1 MRLRCNCAPR
11 RRCRSGARSPAAQD
25 IGEIHAVPDAV
36 AIHIAGACWQGPA
49 IHIAGSEVSDAY
61 KDVVARFLG
70 EERPLRFADYEKPGI
85 LSRIFGG
92 K

>member
-1 MRLRCNCAPR
+1 ML
-11 RRCRSGARSPAAQD
+11 
-25 IGEIHAVPDAV
+25 HASN
-36 AIHIAGACWQGPA
+36 QGNPA
-49 IHIAGSEVSDAY
+49 IHIDGSEVSDAY